1 MHLCSSCNR
10 RTKIQ
15 WWWWWWW
22 FIPQKKSQSV
32 LKIQQDAL
40 AGFENCFTAGRK
52 EEGDKKRI
60 KEGDLWRSLTSCA
73 PTFQPGANNNNDNN
87 VRLLQLQS
95 ERYNRTNI
103 YPVKLSGF
111 FRAAWNA
118 GADWRWER
126 CLSVKRVHCDKTAER
141 YVQIF
146 VPYERSLRLVFKK
159 KNGWWVRSIL
169 PEIFHPATVGAKSPT
184 FSRYSLVVPQ
194 LYHLAKNTLTL
205 IGSPLWAFQWA

>member
-111 FRAAWNA
+111 FPRCMECRRGLAMRKVSVCQTRALW
-118 GADWRWER
+118 
-126 CLSVKRVHCDKTAER
+126 
-141 YVQIF
+141 Q
-146 VPYERSLRLVFKK
+146 
-159 KNGWWVRSIL
+159 NGWKICPDFCTIRKI
-169 PEIFHPATVGAKSPT
+169 T
-184 FSRYSLVVPQ
+184 
-194 LYHLAKNTLTL
+194 
-205 IGSPLWAFQWA
+205 